1 MSSIF
6 KKPDLTPRKGRNG
19 FDLSFRR
26 MFTAPCGMLLPV
38 ATDFSNP
45 GDKYKLNSS
54 LFVRTEA
61 VQTAA
66 MMRLKAHVD
75 WFFVPITQLYSL
87 WNEFF
92 NSTNDVMSSIYDT
105 ALADL
110 TKLPSA
116 SVFPYMWNFVD
127 NAVLGSKTTV
137 SGGKQN
143 FKLTVDEFGVPYL
156 FNFRRLWDMLGYGS
170 LDSYKYAFADNM
182 SFNLFPFL
190 AYHKIYHS
198 HYNLTNWFPNNP
210 KLYNAD
216 QWYSDKSMNPV
227 NFVNILSTMHYRRYR
242 TDFWTNVLPQPV
254 FSSSYANFISSFA
267 FNSDTRYSVNPEG
280 ISLSTVDRRLYSN
293 LGISGVNSD
302 VPSISGDLAQS
313 QSVYLG
319 SSFRVTESPQVPIS
333 VTDIRA
339 MFALDKLL
347 RVTAFAGSHYD
358 EQVKA
363 HFGYEMPKGLGDEA
377 YFLGN
382 QTTDISINEVV
393 ATSSTATKEGSSTTV
408 EGAGTVIGDIAGKGF
423 GASNGS
429 KDINFEAPCHGYIMA
444 IFSIEPIPDYASRG
458 CEVQNR
464 YSNSFDFYHPEFD
477 NVGMQPLFGQFTYV
491 DNTPN
496 SEQLSGW
503 QYRYSEWKT
512 KFDIVNEG
520 FWNTSK
526 DSWVGSKQSVFD
538 FSQKPVL
545 NRNFMFY
552 VCPQYTN
559 SIFMNPFPFYSNANP
574 YLVPLTQAIEGNN
587 DSFTSDWSNK
597 AMSAGVVYA
606 GDNFLVSS
614 DFKIYKSSIMSV
626 HSLPKML

>member
-66 MMRLKAHVD
+66 MMRLKAHID

-92 NSTNDVMSSIYDT
+92 NSTNDVMSSIYNT
-105 ALADL
+105 SIADL
-110 TKLPSA
+110 SKLPSA
-116 SVFPYMWNFVD
+116 LVFPYMWNFVD
-127 NAVLGSKTTV
+127 NSVLGSKTTV

-143 FKLTVDEFGVPYL
+143 FKLSVDEFGVPYL

-170 LDSYKYAFADNM
+170 LDSYKYAFADDM

-198 HYNLTNWFPNNP
+198 HYNLTNWFPNRP
-210 KLYNAD
+210 WLYNVD
-216 QWYSDKSMNPV
+216 QWYSDKSMNPA

-242 TDFWTNVLPQPV
+242 TDYWTNVLPQPI
-254 FSSSYANFISSFA
+254 FSSAYANFVKITDGLRS
-267 FNSDTRYSVNPEG
+267 RVNPEG
-280 ISLSTVDRRLYSN
+280 IYNTY
-293 LGISGVNSD
+293 
-302 VPSISGDLAQS
+302 
-313 QSVYLG
+313 G
-319 SSFRVTESPQVPIS
+319 SSSLPNGQLVIPSVSNSHASIPNVGNSPS
-333 VTDIRA
+333 VTQLRSTSDGNSILSVADIRS

-429 KDINFEAPCHGYIMA
+429 KDIDFEAPCHGYIMA

-559 SIFMNPFPFYSNANP
+559 SIFLNPFPFYSNANP

-587 DSFTSDWSNK
+587 DSFTSDWSNS

-606 GDNFLVSS
+606 ADNFLVSS